1 MSHLRTLLRAREV
14 RLTRDGALI
23 GCADIAEG
31 TVGVIEVVEAFAG
44 RVRVR
49 FANQT
54 VTCPVEY
61 LQPLDAPRPGRRA
74 MRTATA

>member
-1 MSHLRTLLRAREV
+1 LSHLRKLLRAREV
-14 RLTRDGALI
+14 RLTRDGALV
-23 GCADIAEG
+23 GCAEIAEG

-49 FANQT
+49 FDQQT
-54 VTCPVEY
+54 ITCPVEY

-74 MRTATA
+74 IRSA